1 MKVLRTAR
9 MRITAAVAIA
19 AASSFLTVSSA
30 SADPSDPIC
39 YMPDPEI
46 YCGLVENL
54 YSGDPGYSACE
65 WRWYMAQINGY
76 CEE

>member
-9 MRITAAVAIA
+9 MRIITAAALA
-19 AASSFLTVSSA
+19 AASSFLTVSSV

-39 YMPDPEI
+39 WLADASV
-46 YCGLVENL
+46 YCGAFENINV
-54 YSGDPGYSACE
+54 GDPGYAECE
-65 WRWYMAQINGY
+65 RRFHATQNSPY

>member
-9 MRITAAVAIA
+9 MRIITAAAIT

-39 YMPDPEI
+39 WMADAEV
-46 YCGLVENL
+46 YCGVFENL
-54 YSGDPGYSACE
+54 YPGSPGYSDCVAHF
-65 WRWYMAQINGY
+65 WATQNSPY